1 MSTSIARR
9 AGHAFAPHAIV
20 QGFACH
26 ARGVELTTS
35 GSTRVHAR
43 VRSKRTHDVH
53 LRAEGGRLVVACTC
67 PSRSFGVDACK
78 HAWAA
83 LLEVDRRDA
92 LADLRGTR
100 GALVVEAAP
109 EQPATDATEHGAAPP
124 AAVLDAAMNAAARG
138 SKRASAKVAALNARA
153 TANAADQ
160 PATANAGRPTKVA
173 NANANTN
180 AKVAT
185 AKATTANAGRPTKV
199 ANANANTNA
208 KVANADVATTKA
220 TAANAGRT
228 PKVANA
234 NAKVTTTKAMNAN
247 AGRTPKAAARKPP
260 KRDAARARRRPKRG

>member
-138 SKRASAKVAALNARA
+138 SKRASAKVAAENARA

-160 PATANAGRPTKVA
+160 PATANAGRTPKVA
-173 NANANTN
+173 KAKMNAHVAN
-180 AKVAT
+180 

-220 TAANAGRT
+220 TAANAGRPT
-228 PKVANA
+228 KVANA